1 MEAIDVT
8 VWTVMQGD
16 EEGSGLVGLNINR
29 QLAELTFHQ
38 QAREIEAPSEQENEV
53 GGLRANAGCDWVEM
67 KPRTMTVPVADLL
80 GLLRQPALDL
90 IERHEAPQ

>member
-1 MEAIDVT
+1 MQTVDVI

-16 EEGSGLVGLNINR
+16 EEGSGLVGLNISR
-29 QLAELTFHQ
+29 ELAEITFHQ
-38 QAREIEAPSEQENEV
+38 QAREIEAPSGKETEI
-53 GGLRANAGCDWVEM
+53 GGLRADAGCDWVEM

-90 IERHEAPQ
+90 IDRHEATQ